1 MHGEFIEMHQLF
13 DYRTAFKS
21 CRTKRLV
28 EQDGFKTFTVDCSGR
43 VVVTI
48 PCPIYMAVRCTRSL
62 IGIFHKSQPGAIL
75 PPIPGWIM
83 HSNCTSSD
91 QWMLRLCKWIQ
102 SVNTWFHSLRWRHFL
117 NVIVVISF
125 FFLICFCSKNQNNN
139 SADIKNEKITEIL
152 NSKNT
157 NFITNLKICS
167 NINNTQYSQT

>member
-1 MHGEFIEMHQLF
+1 MHGECIEMHQLF

-75 PPIPGWIM
+75 PPIPG
-83 HSNCTSSD
+83 
-91 QWMLRLCKWIQ
+91 
-102 SVNTWFHSLRWRHFL
+102 
-117 NVIVVISF
+117 
-125 FFLICFCSKNQNNN
+125 
-139 SADIKNEKITEIL
+139 
-152 NSKNT
+152 
-157 NFITNLKICS
+157 
-167 NINNTQYSQT
+167 